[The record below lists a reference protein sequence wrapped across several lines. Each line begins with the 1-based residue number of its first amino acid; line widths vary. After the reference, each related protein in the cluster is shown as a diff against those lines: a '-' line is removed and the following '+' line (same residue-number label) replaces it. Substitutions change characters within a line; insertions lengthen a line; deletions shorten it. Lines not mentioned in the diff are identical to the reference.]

1 MTHPSTGTGDHE
13 MSTTRTAL
21 ITGVS
26 GQDGMHLAR
35 LLMSRDWKVVGTI
48 RPGISSIARMA
59 PYLEG
64 VKLVE
69 HDITDPL
76 GFADLLSWH
85 APEAV
90 FNLAAFSSV
99 GRSWGDPELVTRTNA
114 MAVVQ
119 MLESILRYRDKNA
132 REIRFFQA
140 STAEIFGSDVSG
152 HLDENTPHFPRTPY
166 AIAKSAAHDAVVS
179 YREHYG
185 MHASNGILFNHES
198 PFRGQQFVAG
208 KIARTAAEVA
218 CGNAA
223 AKVTLGDIDIE
234 RDWGSARDYVQA
246 MVAAVEHSEGG
257 DYVVATGVSHTLR
270 DMLVAAFASVGL
282 DDPTP
287 HVTLDPHM
295 WSSTQADSLTGDPT
309 RAASILGWKATA
321 TFEEI
326 IGEMVDVDVRRIRT
340 GVEEST
346 DYLRTP

>member
-1 MTHPSTGTGDHE
+1 

-26 GQDGMHLAR
+26 GQDGMFLAR
-35 LLMSRDWKVVGTI
+35 LLVSRGWKVVGTI

-59 PYLEG
+59 PYLED

-69 HDITDPL
+69 HDITDSL

-99 GRSWGDPELVTRTNA
+99 GRSWGDPELVMRTNA

-119 MLESILRYRDKNA
+119 MLDSILRYRDKNA
-132 REIRFFQA
+132 RAIRFFQA
-140 STAEIFGSDVSG
+140 STAEIFGSAVSG
-152 HLDENTPHFPRTPY
+152 HLDENTSHFPRTPY

-208 KIARTAAEVA
+208 KIARMAAEVA
-218 CGNAA
+218 CGRTDAT
-223 AKVTLGDIDIE
+223 VTLGDIDIE
-234 RDWGSARDYVQA
+234 RDWGSARDYVQCMA
-246 MVAAVEHSEGG
+246 AAVDHAEGG
-257 DYVVATGVSHTLR
+257 DYVVATGTSHTLR
-270 DMLVAAFASVGL
+270 DMLVAAFAAAGL
-282 DDPTP
+282 DDPMK
-287 HVTLDPHM
+287 HVRLDPGM
-295 WSSTQADSLTGDPT
+295 WSTTQADSLTGDPT
-309 RAASILGWKATA
+309 RAREQLNWKATA
-321 TFEEI
+321 TFEEVI
-326 IGEMVDVDVRRIRT
+326 AEMVAVDMQRITT

>member
-1 MTHPSTGTGDHE
+1 

-26 GQDGMHLAR
+26 GQDGMFLAR
-35 LLMSRDWKVVGTI
+35 LLLSRDWKVVGTI

-69 HDITDPL
+69 HDITDSL

-99 GRSWGDPELVTRTNA
+99 GRSWSDPELVMRTNG

-119 MLESILRYRDKNA
+119 MLDSILRYRDKNA

-140 STAEIFGSDVSG
+140 STAEIFGSDVAG
-152 HLDENTPHFPRTPY
+152 HLDEDTAHRPRTPY
-166 AIAKSAAHDAVVS
+166 AIAKSAAHDAVIS

-208 KIARTAAEVA
+208 KIARAAAEA
-218 CGNAA
+218 ASGNADA
-223 AKVTLGDIDIE
+223 SVTLGDIDIE
-234 RDWGSARDYVQA
+234 RDWGSARDYVQCMA
-246 MVAAVEHSEGG
+246 AAVEHPRSG
-257 DYVVATGVSHTLR
+257 DYVVATGTSHTLR
-270 DMLVAAFASVGL
+270 DMLVAAFAAAGL
-282 DDPTP
+282 DDPMK
-287 HVTLDPHM
+287 HVRLDPGM

-309 RAASILGWKATA
+309 RARSELNWKASV
-321 TFEEI
+321 TFEEVI
-326 IGEMVDVDVRRIRT
+326 AEMVSVDMRRIST
-340 GVEEST
+340 GVDEST
-346 DYLRTP
+346 DYLP

>member
-1 MTHPSTGTGDHE
+1 

-26 GQDGMHLAR
+26 GQDGMFLAR
-35 LLMSRDWKVVGTI
+35 LLLSRDWKVVGTI

-69 HDITDPL
+69 HDITDSL

-99 GRSWGDPELVTRTNA
+99 GRSWSDPELVMRTNG

-119 MLESILRYRDKNA
+119 MLDSILRYRDKNA

-140 STAEIFGSDVSG
+140 STAEIFGSDVAG
-152 HLDENTPHFPRTPY
+152 HLDEDTAHRPRTPY
-166 AIAKSAAHDAVVS
+166 AIAKSAAHDAVIS

-208 KIARTAAEVA
+208 KIARAAAEAATGNKDA
-218 CGNAA
+218 C
-223 AKVTLGDIDIE
+223 VTLGDIDIE
-234 RDWGSARDYVQA
+234 RDWGSARDYVQCMA
-246 MVAAVEHSEGG
+246 AAVEHAQGG
-257 DYVVATGVSHTLR
+257 DYVVATGTSHTLR
-270 DMLVAAFASVGL
+270 DMLVAAFAAAGL
-282 DDPTP
+282 DDPMK
-287 HVTLDPHM
+287 HVRLDPGM

-309 RAASILGWKATA
+309 RAGAELNWKASA
-321 TFEEI
+321 TFEEVI
-326 IGEMVDVDVRRIRT
+326 SEMVAVDMRRITT
-340 GVEEST
+340 GVDEST
-346 DYLRTP
+346 DYLP

>member
-1 MTHPSTGTGDHE
+1 

-26 GQDGMHLAR
+26 GQDGMFLAR
-35 LLMSRDWKVVGTI
+35 LLLSRDWKVVGTI

-69 HDITDPL
+69 HDITDSL

-85 APEAV
+85 APQAV

-99 GRSWGDPELVTRTNA
+99 GRSWTDPELVMRTNG

-119 MLESILRYRDKNA
+119 MLDSILRYRDKNA

-140 STAEIFGSDVSG
+140 STAEIFGSDVTG
-152 HLDENTPHFPRTPY
+152 HLDEDTAHRPRTPY
-166 AIAKSAAHDAVVS
+166 AIAKSAAHDAVIS
-179 YREHYG
+179 YREHYR
-185 MHASNGILFNHES
+185 MHASNAILFNHES

-208 KIARTAAEVA
+208 KIARMAAEVA
-218 CGNAA
+218 CGNPDAT
-223 AKVTLGDIDIE
+223 VTLGDIDIE
-234 RDWGSARDYVQA
+234 RDWGSARDYVQCMA
-246 MVAAVEHSEGG
+246 AAVDHPHSG
-257 DYVVATGVSHTLR
+257 DYVVATGTSYTLR
-270 DMLVAAFASVGL
+270 DMLVAAFGSAGL
-282 DDPTP
+282 DDPMK
-287 HVTLDPHM
+287 HVRLEPGM

-309 RAASILGWKATA
+309 RARLQLNWKATA
-321 TFEEI
+321 TLDEVI
-326 IGEMVDVDVRRIRT
+326 AEMVATDMQRITT